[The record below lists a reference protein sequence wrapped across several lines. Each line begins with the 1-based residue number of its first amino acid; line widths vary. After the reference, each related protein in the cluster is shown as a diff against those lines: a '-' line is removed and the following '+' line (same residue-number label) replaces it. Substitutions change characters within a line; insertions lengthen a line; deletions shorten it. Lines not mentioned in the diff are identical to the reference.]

1 MSVTVTDTN
10 PHDAAIAA
18 ILARIAEL
26 DIQIAHHNQLARTD
40 AAIRDELADLVDTI
54 ATLARKSRPRKP
66 RAVTETVTP
75 AEDAPVRAT
84 VFASVPANDEGDAA
98 EAA

>member
-40 AAIRDELADLVDTI
+40 AAIRDELADLV
-54 ATLARKSRPRKP
+54 ATLSRKP
-66 RAVTETVTP
+66 RSRRPRTVTETVTP
-75 AEDAPVRAT
+75 AEDVQRPT
-84 VFASVPANDEGDAA
+84 VFASVPTAANDEGDAA